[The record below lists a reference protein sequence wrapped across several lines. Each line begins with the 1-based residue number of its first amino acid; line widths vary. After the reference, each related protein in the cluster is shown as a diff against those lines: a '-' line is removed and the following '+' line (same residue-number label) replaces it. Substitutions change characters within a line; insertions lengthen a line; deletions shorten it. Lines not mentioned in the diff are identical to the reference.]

1 MLLYI
6 YVAHWKN
13 PACIV
18 ELFEIVRAANIAPDK
33 RAQWPQL
40 YMTNWNPEFCP
51 LIRIS
56 FGVVMPLNALYGYY
70 VFDHLEEVQLLCI
83 GGFKV
88 HSWIVAF
95 ILVRK

>member
-1 MLLYI
+1 
-6 YVAHWKN
+6 
-13 PACIV
+13 
-18 ELFEIVRAANIAPDK
+18 
-33 RAQWPQL
+33 
-40 YMTNWNPEFCP
+40 
-51 LIRIS
+51 
-56 FGVVMPLNALYGYY
+56 MPLNALYGYY